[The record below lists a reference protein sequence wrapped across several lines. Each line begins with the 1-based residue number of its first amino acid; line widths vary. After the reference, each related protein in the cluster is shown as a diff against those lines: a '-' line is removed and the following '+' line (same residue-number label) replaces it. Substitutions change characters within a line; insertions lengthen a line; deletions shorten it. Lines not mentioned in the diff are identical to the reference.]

1 MNPDAVIEECYHA
14 YAKLLPTLPHMTQ
27 DLQFLGPIVTEYV
40 PSSNLLVGR
49 EGPQALDPEHPA
61 NHQLLRI
68 QADGRELVSLLGRHS
83 SIQWQEATHSVLLSL
98 KHLDDI
104 CCTAWVSQRTPTQVS
119 IRIIDCGRH
128 EQNKDIFY
136 QD

>member
-1 MNPDAVIEECYHA
+1 MDSDAAIEGCYHA
-14 YAKLLPTLPHMTQ
+14 YARLLPMLSHMTQ
-27 DLQFLGPIVTEYV
+27 ELQFLGPIVTEYV

-61 NHQLLRI
+61 NHELLKI
-68 QADGRELVSLLGRHS
+68 QTDGRQLVSLLLRHS

-98 KHLDDI
+98 KHIDDI
-104 CCTAWVSQRTPTQVS
+104 CCAAWMSQRTSTQVS

-128 EQNKDIFY
+128 E
-136 QD
+136 